1 MAHSQYNFK
10 NPAVKR
16 LMREAQE
23 LKDATEQY
31 SAQPLEDNLFEW
43 HFTFRG
49 PADSEFDGGIYHGR
63 IILPP
68 EYPMKPP
75 SILLLTPNGRF
86 ELHKKICLS
95 ISGYHPESW
104 QPSWSIRTAI
114 LAIIGF
120 MPTKGEG
127 AIGALDYSAEERKV
141 LARKSSTWSCQC
153 CGPIKKMLKEPGQ
166 DDHKKSESEIRDE
179 ELAKQI
185 NFSKPNQ
192 EAKTTAKEE
201 KTTENEEP
209 VSTSSPEEA
218 PPAQITTDGLR
229 QRQRAPTEM
238 PQTSPQ
244 PVPAPQPIIQQQPQQ
259 NVQQLHHEDSTP
271 FMLIIIL
278 SVVLAVLLFRRLDR
292 AYDLRGNLF

>member
-1 MAHSQYNFK
+1 MAQSQYNFK

-31 SAQPLEDNLFEW
+31 SAQPLDDNLFEW

-49 PADSEFDGGIYHGR
+49 PSDSDFDGGMYHGR

-75 SILLLTPNGRF
+75 SIMLLTPNGRF

-127 AIGALDYSAEERKV
+127 AIGALDYSPQERKN
-141 LARKSSTWSCQC
+141 LAKKSSTWSCQC
-153 CGPIKKMLKEPGQ
+153 CGSIKQLLKEPGQ
-166 DDHKKSESEIRDE
+166 DSHQKTESEIRDE

-185 NFSKPNQ
+185 NFSKP
-192 EAKTTAKEE
+192 KTQTKSESE
-201 KTTENEEP
+201 KGPSTSTTEEDSS
-209 VSTSSPEEA
+209 ST
-218 PPAQITTDGLR
+218 PPNTDGLR
-229 QRQRAPTEM
+229 QRQ
-238 PQTSPQ
+238 TSPPEISSIPPPTTPQ
-244 PVPAPQPIIQQQPQQ
+244 QPAPQTQIQQPPPQQ
-259 NVQQLHHEDSTP
+259 NAQRHQEDSTP
-271 FMLIIIL
+271 FMLIIVL
-278 SVVLAVLLFRRLDR
+278 SVVLAVLLLRRLDR
-292 AYDLRGNLF
+292 VYDLRGNLF